1 MAEIF
6 VQFGIILGI
15 AVLVSFVM
23 KALKQPLIIGY
34 IITGIIIGPAVSSWI
49 DAGDTLQAFS
59 HMGIALLLFIV
70 GLGLRPNI
78 IKEIGKVAA
87 ITGIAQVIIT
97 TLGGYFLGLALE
109 LTPAVA
115 FYLGFTFSLSSTI
128 IVLQLLYQKRE
139 QDSLYGRIS
148 IGFLLVQD
156 LVAMFFFIFLSSMR
170 EFAGGDYLIALGLLL
185 AKVLM
190 VVLAVFILI
199 KYVVPRIDK
208 LFAGNHEL
216 LFVFALAVCFL
227 MAAVFYKL
235 NFSLELGALVAGV
248 LLSVSPF
255 QREIAARL
263 HSLRDFFLI
272 MFFIIIGMNI
282 NFQTVD
288 GAWGW
293 VMAYSLFI
301 LIGNPL
307 ILFFIMRWLRFT
319 TRTSFLTG
327 LTVAQISEFSLIIIA
342 MGIGLGHLPA
352 EILGPA
358 TLVGV
363 ITMAVSTYF
372 ITHNHGIY
380 KSFEPILRRLFPDR
394 HGRAEKAMLFDKYDV
409 IIFGCHRLGGG
420 LAKELK
426 KVKINYIIVDHD
438 PDVIKALTAQK
449 IPCLY
454 GSADNIDLMESLPF
468 EKCKLVISTIPDP
481 DVNLTMLAYLRS
493 HHRRVNFIGMADHAH
508 QARELYR
515 AGATYVIMPHYL
527 GRRYIVDLFHKNKLD
542 LIKYKKEKNKHMFDL
557 PLADSNN
564 RG

>member
-15 AVLVSFVM
+15 AVVVSLVM
-23 KALKQPLIIGY
+23 RALKQPLIIGY

-49 DAGDTLQAFS
+49 NAGNTLQAFS

-70 GLGLRPNI
+70 GLGLRPNV

-87 ITGIAQVIIT
+87 ITGVAQVIIT
-97 TLGGYFLGLALE
+97 TLGGYFLGLSLG
-109 LTPAVA
+109 LSPAVS
-115 FYLGFTFSLSSTI
+115 FYLGFAFSLSSTI

-185 AKVLM
+185 AKVAM
-190 VVLAVFILI
+190 VGLAIFILI
-199 KYVVPRIDK
+199 TYVVPRIDR
-208 LFAGNHEL
+208 LFAGSHEL

-248 LLSVSPF
+248 LLSVSPY

-293 VMAYSLFI
+293 VLAYSLFI

-319 TRTSFLTG
+319 SRTSFLTG
-327 LTVAQISEFSLIIIA
+327 LTVAQISEFSLIILA

-363 ITMAVSTYF
+363 ITMAASTYF
-372 ITHNHGIY
+372 ITHNHGLY
-380 KSFEPILRRLFPDR
+380 KSFEPLLRRFFPDR
-394 HGRAEKAMLFDKYDV
+394 RGQAEKTMSFDKYDV

-426 KVKINYIIVDHD
+426 KMKVNYIIIDHD
-438 PDVIKALTAQK
+438 PDVIKVLTAQK

-454 GSADNIDLMESLPF
+454 GSADNIDLIESLPF

-481 DVNLTMLAYLRS
+481 DVNLTLLAHLRA

-508 QARELYR
+508 QAQELYR

-527 GRRYIVDLFHKNKLD
+527 GRRYIVDLFRKNKLELAKD
-542 LIKYKKEKNKHMFDL
+542 QQEKKKHVFDL
-557 PLADSNN
+557 PLVETSG

>member
-15 AVLVSFVM
+15 AVVISLVM
-23 KALKQPLIIGY
+23 RAMRQPLIIGY
-34 IITGIIIGPAVSSWI
+34 IITA
-49 DAGDTLQAFS
+49 
-59 HMGIALLLFIV
+59 
-70 GLGLRPNI
+70 
-78 IKEIGKVAA
+78 
-87 ITGIAQVIIT
+87 
-97 TLGGYFLGLALE
+97 LGGYFLGLALG
-109 LTPAVA
+109 LSPAVS
-115 FYLGFTFSLSSTI
+115 FYLGFAFSLSSTI

-170 EFAGGDYLIALGLLL
+170 EFAGGEYLIALGLLL
-185 AKVLM
+185 AKVAM
-190 VVLAVFILI
+190 VGLAIFILI
-199 KYVVPRIDK
+199 TYVVPRIDR
-208 LFAGNHEL
+208 LFAGSHEL

-227 MAAVFYKL
+227 MAAVFYRL

-248 LLSVSPF
+248 LLSVSPY

-288 GAWGW
+288 GAWSW
-293 VMAYSLFI
+293 VIAFSLFI

-319 TRTSFLTG
+319 SRTSFLTG
-327 LTVAQISEFSLIIIA
+327 LTVAQISEFSLIILA

-352 EILGPA
+352 EILGPG

-380 KSFEPILRRLFPDR
+380 NSFEALLRRFFPDR
-394 HGRAEKAMLFDKYDV
+394 RGQIEKSMSFDKYDV

-420 LAKELK
+420 LAKEMK
-426 KVKINYIIVDHD
+426 QMKVNYIIIDHD
-438 PDVIKALTAQK
+438 PDVIKALTAQR

-454 GSADNIDLMESLPF
+454 GSADNVDLIDGLPF
-468 EKCKLVISTIPDP
+468 DKCKLVISTIPDP
-481 DVNLTMLAYLRS
+481 DVNLTLLAHLQSR
-493 HHRRVNFIGMADHAH
+493 HRRVNFIGMADHAH
-508 QARELYR
+508 QAQELYG

-527 GRRYIVDLFHKNKLD
+527 GRRYIVDLFRKNKLD
-542 LIKYKKEKNKHMFDL
+542 LAKYQQEKKKHVFDL
-557 PLADSNN
+557 PLVETSG